1 VFQALRGGEALLGV
15 DDQQLLD
22 EVDRL
27 LGDGAE
33 RFLVEAP
40 VD

>member
-1 VFQALRGGEALLGV
+1 MFQALRGGEALLGV
-15 DDQQLLD
+15 DHQQLLD

>member
-1 VFQALRGGEALLGV
+1 VFQALRGGEALLCV

-33 RFLVEAP
+33 RFLVETP